1 MNELI
6 YNSFIRGVS
15 MNDKKQQLYQSAKA
29 MFSERG
35 FKDTNISAITKAA
48 NMAVGTF
55 YLYYASKEQLFMEIF
70 IDENT
75 RMKRELLDK
84 LDLNESPKAIVL
96 RMLKINQEGIQT
108 NPILREWYTSDE
120 FRKIEQAYREAHAID
135 SLNFLYDTFLSLVE
149 HWQAEGKMRSDIDS
163 KMIMKVFEAVIN
175 VDTHKDELGMEYF
188 PGLLDIMTDL
198 ILKGLTECS
207 A

>member
-1 MNELI
+1 
-6 YNSFIRGVS
+6 

-55 YLYYASKEQLFMEIF
+55 YLYYSSKEQLFMEIF
-70 IDENT
+70 KDENT
-75 RMKRELLDK
+75 RLKRELLDK
-84 LDLNESPKAIVL
+84 LDLNESPKAIIL
-96 RMLKINQEGIQT
+96 RMLQINQEGIQT

-149 HWQAEGKMRSDIDS
+149 RWQAEGKMRSDIDS

-188 PGLLDIMTDL
+188 PRLLDIMTDL

>member
-1 MNELI
+1 
-6 YNSFIRGVS
+6 
-15 MNDKKQQLYQSAKA
+15 MNDKKQQLYQSAKS

-55 YLYYASKEQLFMEIF
+55 YLYYSSKEQLFMEIF

-108 NPILREWYTSDE
+108 NPTLREWYTSDE

-149 HWQAEGKMRSDIDS
+149 RWQTEGKMRSDIDS

-207 A
+207 T

>member
-1 MNELI
+1 
-6 YNSFIRGVS
+6 
-15 MNDKKQQLYQSAKA
+15 MNDKRQQLYQSAKA

-55 YLYYASKEQLFMEIF
+55 YLYYSSKEQLFMEIF
-70 IDENT
+70 KDENT
-75 RMKRELLDK
+75 RLKRELLDK
-84 LDLNESPKAIVL
+84 LDLNESPKAIIL

-135 SLNFLYDTFLSLVE
+135 SLNFLYDTFLALVE
-149 HWQAEGKMRSDIDS
+149 RWQAEGKMRSDIDS
-163 KMIMKVFEAVIN
+163 KMIMKVFEAIIN

-188 PGLLDIMTDL
+188 PRLLDIMTDL

>member
-1 MNELI
+1 
-6 YNSFIRGVS
+6 

-55 YLYYASKEQLFMEIF
+55 YLYYSSKEQLFMEIF

-149 HWQAEGKMRSDIDS
+149 RWQAEGKMRSDIDS

>member
-1 MNELI
+1 MSAEPRTA
-6 YNSFIRGVS
+6 RGQETKRRILEAAEAVFLEHGYQGASVS
-15 MNDKKQQLYQSAKA
+15 RIT
-29 MFSERG
+29 ERAG
-35 FKDTNISAITKAA
+35 
-48 NMAVGTF
+48 VGQGTF
-55 YLYYASKEQLFMEIF
+55 YLYYSSKEQLFMEIF

>member
-1 MNELI
+1 
-6 YNSFIRGVS
+6 

-55 YLYYASKEQLFMEIF
+55 YLYYSSKEQLFMEIF
-70 IDENT
+70 KDENT
-75 RMKRELLDK
+75 RLKHELLDK
-84 LDLNESPKAIVL
+84 LDLNESPKAIIL
-96 RMLKINQEGIQT
+96 RMLQINQEGIQT

-149 HWQAEGKMRSDIDS
+149 RWQAEGKMRSDIDS

>member
-1 MNELI
+1 
-6 YNSFIRGVS
+6 
-15 MNDKKQQLYQSAKA
+15 MNDKRQQLYQSAKA

-55 YLYYASKEQLFMEIF
+55 YLYYSSKEQLFMEIF

-149 HWQAEGKMRSDIDS
+149 RWQAEGKMRSDIDS

>member
-1 MNELI
+1 
-6 YNSFIRGVS
+6 

-55 YLYYASKEQLFMEIF
+55 YLYYSSKEQLFMEIF
-70 IDENT
+70 KDENT
-75 RMKRELLDK
+75 RLKRELLDK
-84 LDLNESPKAIVL
+84 LDLNESPKAIIL
-96 RMLKINQEGIQT
+96 RMLQINQEGIQT

-149 HWQAEGKMRSDIDS
+149 RWQAEGKMRSDIDS

-188 PGLLDIMTDL
+188 PRLLDIMTDL

-207 A
+207 ACRQRFFHRQ